1 MSTKFRDQSRG
12 GEYFPIMLANYAR
25 YFPASVRVKHTSED
39 AIASLTRKVYK
50 ALCLFPYNDWL

>member
-25 YFPASVRVKHTSED
+25 YFPASVTVKHTSED
-39 AIASLTRKVYK
+39 AIASLTRGLQSLVSV
-50 ALCLFPYNDWL
+50 PIQ